1 MNKPLWWRK
10 LRYHRYQKRR
20 ISSGSIYHKHC
31 NQVIVSKQELYIQ
44 LKESWFNEN
53 LLACLAFGPNHPRYA
68 YCLLMAS
75 IKFWFIGSLSY
86 PLRSSREKS
95 HAAKGTT
102 PQKGKCNSK
111 FRLFWRIPTDEYDVA
126 KLSRTYYERELF
138 DNFLESEEEA
148 QDRLDQLSR
157 RHPGEKPVIT
167 AETLLY
173 KYTAVKNACL
183 RMLISTREF
192 YFAYEYK
199 SIIDYI
205 ATHEDMTLT
214 FRSEHD
220 DMPLLPDGYQDGGE
234 HGYDGDFYC

>member
-20 ISSGSIYHKHC
+20 ISSGSIYHQHC

-86 PLRSSREKS
+86 PLRNSREKA
-95 HAAKGTT
+95 HAARGTT

-111 FRLFWRIPTDEYDVA
+111 FRLFRRIPTGEYDVA
-126 KLSRTYYERELF
+126 KLPRQCYERELF
-138 DNFLESEEEA
+138 DSFLESEEEA
-148 QDRLDQLSR
+148 QDHLEQLA
-157 RHPGEKPVIT
+157 HLYQEKTNIT
-167 AETLLY
+167 AENLFR
-173 KYTAVKNACL
+173 KYTAVRNACL
-183 RMLISTREF
+183 RMLTSTREF
-192 YFAYEYK
+192 YFAQEYK

-205 ATHEDMTLT
+205 ATHEDVTLT

-234 HGYDGDFYC
+234 HGCDGDFYC